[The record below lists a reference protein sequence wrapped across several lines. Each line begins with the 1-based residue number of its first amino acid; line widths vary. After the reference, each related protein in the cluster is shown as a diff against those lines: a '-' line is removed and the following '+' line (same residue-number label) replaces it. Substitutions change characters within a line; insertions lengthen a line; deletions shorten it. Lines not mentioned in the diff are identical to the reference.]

1 MATELVLVIS
11 DVLVP
16 TKSSSVNEQFKSI
29 LLPNKITYLLCLGN
43 IGNQDTLF
51 WLQNLSPNFHV
62 VKGDYDIYRNYPDKK
77 TLQIGSFRIGMI
89 HGHQILPPGDMD
101 ALSNIQRELDCDV
114 LLSGFTYKYDINVK
128 NNKLFINPGSITGG
142 LSPLMDECVPS
153 FVLMAITGDE
163 MIIYS
168 YVLTDKNEKFQ
179 VGQIEYVKGNNELK
193 IVKEIKFDEDEE
205 IEEKNNININN
216 ENNKEN
222 NENNINNEDNKNL
235 EEKPQEENNNIDN
248 KEENKNEEV
257 IYENKPKIQ
266 NENQEIKEDEKQEI
280 KVEKKEIKEEEKQE
294 INENEIKNEKID
306 A

>member
-205 IEEKNNININN
+205 IENNININN

-222 NENNINNEDNKNL
+222 NENNINNEENKNL

-248 KEENKNEEV
+248 KEESKNEEV

-280 KVEKKEIKEEEKQE
+280 KEEEKQDIKEEEKQE

-306 A
+306 E